1 MSMLGKPLTSICDVP
16 RHNPQILQMLDS
28 CYVDASSP
36 QQWNSALRFS
46 SQQNMEALLF
56 VFNQIG
62 GESTIKV
69 EPSETLVT
77 DKSSKE
83 DTHRELSLTDPEV
96 KFAVRLLSATL
107 SRHSANNS
115 TRFSSSSDSPSF
127 SVAASPT
134 RLLPHPSP
142 LVTFFPECQS
152 S

>member
-1 MSMLGKPLTSICDVP
+1 MSMLGKPLISICDVP

-28 CYVDASSP
+28 CYVDGSNP

-62 GESTIKV
+62 GESTVKV

-83 DTHRELSLTDPEV
+83 DTHRDLSLADTEL
-96 KFAVRLLSATL
+96 KFAVSLFFFQSYESILLIA
-107 SRHSANNS
+107 H
-115 TRFSSSSDSPSF
+115 
-127 SVAASPT
+127 
-134 RLLPHPSP
+134 LL
-142 LVTFFPECQS
+142 
-152 S
+152 

>member
-28 CYVDASSP
+28 CYVDGSSP

-62 GESTIKV
+62 GESTVKV

-83 DTHRELSLTDPEV
+83 DTHRELSLADPEV
-96 KFAVRLLSATL
+96 KFAVRL
-107 SRHSANNS
+107 
-115 TRFSSSSDSPSF
+115 FSLEAMKSF
-127 SVAASPT
+127 
-134 RLLPHPSP
+134 
-142 LVTFFPECQS
+142 C
-152 S
+152 

>member
-1 MSMLGKPLTSICDVP
+1 MSMLGKPLTSVCDIP

-36 QQWNSALRFS
+36 QQWNGALRFS

-62 GESTIKV
+62 GESTVKV

-83 DTHRELSLTDPEV
+83 DTHRSLSLADPEI
-96 KFAVRLLSATL
+96 KFAVRFASSHKYEGIALTL
-107 SRHSANNS
+107 SLFPVHQAILPASR
-115 TRFSSSSDSPSF
+115 SPHL
-127 SVAASPT
+127 
-134 RLLPHPSP
+134 RQGYHHILDRW
-142 LVTFFPECQS
+142 
-152 S
+152 